1 MKALPVYMPLTCNH
15 FVPDSP
21 YSCAHDL
28 LGSLVLGILVC
39 AVHKFCSKFETPLHN
54 SYSRCTCT
62 CSSMGTEHANTCVPS
77 QFRTDMSPRLL
88 NNLAWL
94 LTTCGAMT
102 AMHNALMYESG
113 SWELKDMT
121 SCSACS
127 TKYVASSALGQGM
140 AYYTGNEL
148 RITIMRLISILMS
161 WWGGGVIDLNV
172 LMVRGMMCMR
182 IPSISRVRFLLASK
196 ITFSLFLPL
205 HVFRFASICRC
216 LTE

>member
-1 MKALPVYMPLTCNH
+1 MLFKAECNCTAYRTLGRSTVYYTRLSYLWSSCLMTALPVYMPLTCNH

-102 AMHNALMYESG
+102 AMHNVMYESG

-121 SCSACS
+121 SYSACS
-127 TKYVASSALGQGM
+127 TKYIASLS
-140 AYYTGNEL
+140 T
-148 RITIMRLISILMS
+148 
-161 WWGGGVIDLNV
+161 
-172 LMVRGMMCMR
+172 
-182 IPSISRVRFLLASK
+182 
-196 ITFSLFLPL
+196 
-205 HVFRFASICRC
+205 
-216 LTE
+216 